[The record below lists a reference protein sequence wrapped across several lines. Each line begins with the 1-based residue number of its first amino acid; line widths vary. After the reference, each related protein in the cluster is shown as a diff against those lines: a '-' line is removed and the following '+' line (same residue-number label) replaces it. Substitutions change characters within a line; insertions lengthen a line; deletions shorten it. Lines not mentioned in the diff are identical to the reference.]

1 MTKFSTM
8 KGKRGEQIALSHL
21 TSIGLYRGEIVE
33 TPYVVIARKTENPQW
48 IKIRR
53 SKKVTGDIHG
63 HNSVGTHVLA
73 EVKSG
78 GERLLYST
86 MTKHGQHQIYNLDK
100 QAEKAIAL
108 VVWVR
113 DEYELYVLQWPISGF
128 QPHTSITP
136 ERAQELNITDLG

>member
-1 MTKFSTM
+1 MARFSTM

-21 TSIGLYRGEIVE
+21 TSIGLLRGEIVE
-33 TPYVVIARKTENPQW
+33 TPYVVIARKTENSQW
-48 IKIRR
+48 VKIRR

-78 GERLLYST
+78 GERFLYST
-86 MTKHGQHQIYNLDK
+86 MTKHGDHQVYNLNK
-100 QAEKAIAL
+100 QAETAIAL

-113 DEYELYVLQWPISGF
+113 DEYELYVLQWPIPGF
-128 QPHTSITP
+128 KPRTSITAQ
-136 ERAQELNITDLG
+136 RAQELNITDLG